1 MAGDPVEEAFEK
13 LMGELY
19 WVESL
24 EEAIEKLAGFLES
37 MDPDLREMLLERR
50 KKLCSD
56 AWRVA
61 SILGSLVQAAEG
73 ARLSPGAESRL
84 AFVSSMVASA
94 YLMQCTRKW
103 QKLDPRT
110 KAEVLAP
117 LYRASYALKMAQR
130 DPENEALID
139 EAERML
145 EHALSKA
152 YALGI
157 LDELREFIA
166 RVADNITEGG

>member
-1 MAGDPVEEAFEK
+1 MAADPVEEAFEK

-24 EEAIEKLAGFLES
+24 EEAEERLAEFLES

-50 KKLCSD
+50 RRLCSD
-56 AWRVA
+56 SWRVA
-61 SILGSLVQAAEG
+61 SILGSLVSAAEG
-73 ARLSPGAESRL
+73 AKARPGRESRL
-84 AFVSSMVASA
+84 ALVSSMVASA

-103 QKLDPRT
+103 ATLDPRT

-117 LYRASYALKMAQR
+117 LYRASYALKLAARQGGEG
-130 DPENEALID
+130 PLE

-145 EHALSKA
+145 EHALSRA
-152 YALGI
+152 YELGI

-166 RVADNITEGG
+166 RVADSIAEGG